1 MIGFLS
7 NVFSSNGFMPHGM
20 CYLWQPGV
28 LWLHIVSDALITLA
42 YFSIPFTLLYFVRK
56 RRDLEFH
63 WMFVCFAIFIVACG
77 TTHAMEIWVIWH
89 PSYWLSGAVKAIT
102 ALASV
107 PTAILLVKLIP
118 HALQL
123 PSPSTLQQA
132 NAGLA
137 REITER
143 KRAEDDVRRLN
154 EQLELRVAERTQQ
167 LEALNRRLLEEARE
181 RQRAEQELRDS
192 ESRVRAVLDSALSA
206 VIVMNADGRI
216 IDWNSRAATLFGW
229 AHDEVLGRLLSETI
243 IPLRHR
249 DKHMRGIKHFLAT
262 GEAPVFH
269 RLLELSALRRDGSE
283 FPVELSISPL
293 KSGAAITFCGFIT
306 DITERRR
313 AEEAVRSGER
323 LLQAIIDNSTA
334 VVYVKDVAYRYLLV
348 NRRFEELF
356 HLSRE
361 WVVGKT
367 DYDIFPKDTA
377 EAFRAVDERV
387 LNGGVA
393 MELEEVA
400 PLDDGP
406 HTYVSSKCP
415 LYDSEGKLYGLCGIS
430 TDITERK
437 RSEHK
442 QQQQLS
448 QLELLN
454 RITQA
459 IGERQDLP
467 SILQVAIDSLED
479 HLPIDFGCALSHDS
493 SAATLSV
500 TSIGTRSHAQAA
512 KLSLTPQT
520 CLPVGE
526 SDLSRCL
533 QGQLVYEP
541 DMSNESLP
549 FPRRLAGAGLHSLA
563 AVPLLAEGKVL
574 GVLVAA
580 RRQAHSFDSRDCEF
594 LRQLSDH
601 VGLAAYQAKLYG
613 ELQQAYDDLRRSQQ
627 TVLQQER
634 LRALGQM
641 ASGVAHDI
649 NNAIS
654 PIGLYTESLLE
665 QEPNLS
671 VRARNYLT
679 TIKRAIEDVAQTV
692 GRMREF
698 YRPREPQFN
707 LAPVHLNRIVE
718 QVVELTRVRWSNE
731 PQERGVVIDLA
742 TELASDLPLIMGVEG
757 EIRDALTNL
766 VFNAV
771 DAMPNG
777 GTLTLRTYATAKANS
792 EDSADIVSL
801 EVSDTGT
808 GMDEATQRHCLEPF
822 FTTKGER
829 GSGLGLAMV
838 YGMVQRHSA
847 ELRIESA
854 LGKGTTARLLFSAAP
869 AAASSPAAPT
879 PKQPLR
885 PLHLL
890 IVDDDPLIIESVCN
904 ILQNDGHR
912 VTPADGGQAGIDTF
926 IAARKRGEGF
936 DAVITDL
943 GMPHIDG
950 RRVAMAI
957 KAASPAT
964 PIILMT
970 GWGQRL
976 TAENDVPVHVDCVLN
991 KPPKL
996 AQLRAALT
1004 DLVPRQPR

>member
-1 MIGFLS
+1 MIDLLS
-7 NVFSSNGFMPHGM
+7 NVFSADGFMPHGM

-28 LWLHIVSDALITLA
+28 LWLHVVSDALITLA
-42 YFSIPFTLLYFVRK
+42 YLSIPFTLLYFVRK
-56 RRDLEFH
+56 RRDLEFN

-77 TTHAMEIWVIWH
+77 TTHAMEIWVVWN
-89 PSYWLSGAVKAIT
+89 PAYWTLGTIKAIT

-118 HALQL
+118 DALRL

-137 REITER
+137 KEVAER
-143 KRAEDDVRRLN
+143 KRAEEAVRRLN
-154 EQLELRVAERTQQ
+154 EHLEQRVAERTHE
-167 LEALNRRLLEEARE
+167 LETANLRLVEEARE
-181 RQRAEQELRDS
+181 RHRAEQGLRDS
-192 ESRVRAVLDSALSA
+192 ESRLRAVLDSALSA
-206 VIVMNADGRI
+206 VVVMNADGRI
-216 IDWNSRAATLFGW
+216 IDWNSRAASMFGW
-229 AHDEVLGRLLSETI
+229 TSAEALGRSLAETI
-243 IPLRHR
+243 IPPRHR
-249 DKHMRGIKHFLAT
+249 DDHIHGIKNFLAS
-262 GEAPVFH
+262 GQAPVFQ

-293 KSGAAITFCGFIT
+293 QSGASITFCGFIT

-313 AEEAVRSGER
+313 AEEAVRSSQR

-334 VVYVKDVAYRYLLV
+334 VVYVKDKACRYLLV
-348 NRRFEELF
+348 NRRFEEIF

-361 WVVGKT
+361 WITGKT
-367 DYDIFPKDTA
+367 DYDIFPQDTA
-377 EAFRAVDERV
+377 DAFRRVDEQV
-387 LNGGVA
+387 LTGLA
-393 MELEEVA
+393 MEMEEVA
-400 PLDDGP
+400 PLDDGL

-415 LYDSEGKLYGLCGIS
+415 LYDSEGKLYALCGIS

-437 RSEHK
+437 VGERK
-442 QQQQLS
+442 QQLQLR

-454 RITQA
+454 RVTHA
-459 IGERQDLP
+459 VGERQDLR
-467 SILQVAIDSLED
+467 SILQVAINSLED
-479 HLPIDFGCALSHDS
+479 HLPIDFGCALSYD
-493 SAATLSV
+493 AATSTLRV
-500 TSIGTRSHAQAA
+500 TSVGSKSGSQALG
-512 KLSLTPQT
+512 LSLTPDAH
-520 CLPVGE
+520 VAVRE
-526 SDLSRCL
+526 NELSACV

-541 DMSNESLP
+541 DVSNSSSQ
-549 FPRRLAGAGLHSLA
+549 LARKLVSGELHSMA
-563 AVPLLAEGKVL
+563 VVPLLAEGKVFGAL
-574 GVLVAA
+574 MVA
-580 RRQAHSFDSRDCEF
+580 RRSAQGFASSDCEF
-594 LRQLSDH
+594 LRQLCDH
-601 VGLAAYQAKLYG
+601 VGLAAHQAKLYG
-613 ELQQAYDDLRRSQQ
+613 ELQQAYDELRRSQQ

-654 PIGLYTESLLE
+654 PIGLYTDSLLE
-665 QEPNLS
+665 REPNLS
-671 VRARNYLT
+671 DRARNYLV
-679 TIKRAIEDVAQTV
+679 TIRRAIEDVAQTV

-731 PQERGVVIDLA
+731 PQARGIVIELA
-742 TELASDLPLIMGVEG
+742 TVLATDLPLIMGAES

-777 GTLTLRTYATAKANS
+777 GTLALRTHVAAKTAIS
-792 EDSADIVSL
+792 PDDDTRVVSL
-801 EVSDTGT
+801 EVSDTGA
-808 GMDEATQRHCLEPF
+808 GMDEATRRHCLEPF

-847 ELRIESA
+847 ELHIDSV
-854 LGKGTTARLLFSAAP
+854 LGKGTTARLLFSVAP
-869 AAASSPAAPT
+869 AAAKISEPPAPSLSSRA
-879 PKQPLR
+879 
-885 PLHLL
+885 LHILV
-890 IVDDDPLIIESVCN
+890 VDDDPLIIESVRS
-904 ILQNDGHR
+904 ILEHDGHR
-912 VTPADGGQAGIDTF
+912 ITTADGGQAGIDKF
-926 IAARKRGEGF
+926 IEAQKNKDGF
-936 DAVITDL
+936 DTVITDL
-943 GMPHIDG
+943 GMPHVDG

-957 KAASPAT
+957 KAVSPAT

-976 TAENDVPVHVDCVLN
+976 TAENDVPAHVDHVLN

-1004 DLVPRQPR
+1004 ELSKN